1 MYIFCFQQ
9 FSWYIILCLFYDDVR
24 IIITVHVCMV
34 KLVPVLS
41 SHCYGVA
48 VSVTF
53 KIGFE
58 NLLVFKIS
66 SNKWMDGDKIN

>member
-1 MYIFCFQQ
+1 
-9 FSWYIILCLFYDDVR
+9 
-24 IIITVHVCMV
+24 MV

-53 KIGFE
+53 KTGFE

-66 SNKWMDGDKIN
+66 SNKWLDGDKIN

>member
-1 MYIFCFQQ
+1 
-9 FSWYIILCLFYDDVR
+9 
-24 IIITVHVCMV
+24 MV

>member
-1 MYIFCFQQ
+1 
-9 FSWYIILCLFYDDVR
+9 
-24 IIITVHVCMV
+24 MV

-41 SHCYGVA
+41 SHFYGVA
-48 VSVTF
+48 VIVAF
-53 KIGFE
+53 KTGFE

>member
-1 MYIFCFQQ
+1 
-9 FSWYIILCLFYDDVR
+9 
-24 IIITVHVCMV
+24 MV

-53 KIGFE
+53 KTGFE
-58 NLLVFKIS
+58 KFNLLVFKIS